1 MSKTSKSFWII
12 FLLISLV
19 IAVVFTLISNSKQ
32 TSSKLPDEDLE
43 NLSANILNEE
53 LYAKAISLP
62 LIDVDVG
69 VKSHFDNLDSAK
81 LVDVELLEELMNNT
95 QIFSV
100 TVDLNYKKE
109 LTISSGEQY
118 WNAHMVYE
126 SPQTGWKI
134 AGFGY

>member
-1 MSKTSKSFWII
+1 MN
-12 FLLISLV
+12 L
-19 IAVVFTLISNSKQ
+19 
-32 TSSKLPDEDLE
+32 LE

-53 LYAKAISLP
+53 LYAKAINLP
-62 LIDVDVG
+62 LTDVDLG
-69 VKSHFDNLDSAK
+69 LNSHFDNLDSAK
-81 LVDVELLEELMNNT
+81 FVDVKLLKKLMNNR

-126 SPQTGWKI
+126 TPQTGWKI
-134 AGFGY
+134 AEFGY